1 MLIGTKNTEQYAED
15 TSNCEAG
22 EVDTLEPAEIDKEIN
37 HICTIIIMGI
47 ENKSV
52 SIKSLG
58 NSDWK
63 SRPAL
68 CCS

>member
-1 MLIGTKNTEQYAED
+1 MLKTP
-15 TSNCEAG
+15 SSCEAG

-37 HICTIIIMGI
+37 YICTIIIMGI

-58 NSDWK
+58 NSD
-63 SRPAL
+63 
-68 CCS
+68 